1 MMTNKTSTP
10 PAPQDFIKLLAALRR
25 AVAAPR

>member
-1 MMTNKTSTP
+1 MMTNKTSTL
-10 PAPQDFIKLLAALRR
+10 PAPEDFIKLLAALRR

>member
-1 MMTNKTSTP
+1 MNNKTSNP